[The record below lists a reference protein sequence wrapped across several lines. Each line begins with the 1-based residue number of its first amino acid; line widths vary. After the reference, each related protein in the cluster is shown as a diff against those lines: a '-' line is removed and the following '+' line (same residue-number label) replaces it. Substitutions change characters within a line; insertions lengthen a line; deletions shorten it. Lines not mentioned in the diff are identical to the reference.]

1 MAIGV
6 RTFGS
11 EDGGVT
17 SDYCDAVTIAGISYR
32 AGFSFVFG
40 GDGEFDAEVVMIKR
54 PNLELAGWRCL
65 GAVAPGDRDTRVIGG
80 PDRDN

>member
-1 MAIGV
+1 MD
-6 RTFGS
+6 RR
-11 EDGGVT
+11 
-17 SDYCDAVTIAGISYR
+17 DAVTIAGISHR

-54 PNLELAGWRCL
+54 PNLELARWRCP
-65 GAVAPGDRDTRVIGG
+65 GAVDLGGGGTGVIGG

>member
-1 MAIGV
+1 LAIGV
-6 RTFGS
+6 RAVGA
-11 EDGGVT
+11 EDRGVT

-40 GDGEFDAEVVMIKR
+40 GDGEFDADVVMIKR
-54 PNLELAGWRCL
+54 PNLELARWRCP
-65 GAVAPGDRDTRVIGG
+65 GAVDLGGRDTRVIGG